1 MNDDSQRPRT
11 RAQRWG
17 WGIVIAVS
25 AFMVLGGVGL
35 YFLSA
40 SPTVFEQDTGVPMAE
55 VRQTYPTVVDQVV
68 REGQNISIL
77 LAGFGLLAL
86 AVAVEGFRHGS
97 PWAWNAAWVLVAWLV
112 VGGLQALLIGGRPYI
127 GGAYL
132 ALAVLTVAGQLL
144 ARGGS
149 TDGRGI
155 GR

>member
-25 AFMVLGGVGL
+25 ALRVLGGAGL

-55 VRQTYPTVVDQVV
+55 VRQTYPTVVEQVV

-97 PWAWNAAWVLVAWLV
+97 PWAWNAAWILVAWLV
-112 VGGLQALLIGGRPYI
+112 GGGFQAFLM
-127 GGAYL
+127 GGALYFGGASL
-132 ALAVLTVAGQLL
+132 ASAVF
-144 ARGGS
+144 S
-149 TDGRGI
+149 
-155 GR
+155 